1 MSQIG
6 YFLSSEEHGPA
17 ELVSF
22 AGQAEEAGFASAW
35 ISDHFHPWN
44 DDQGQASFV
53 WSVIGGI
60 AATTRLRITTAVTCP
75 TIRIHP
81 AIIAHAAATTAM
93 MMPGRFQLGLGSGEN
108 LNEHI
113 LGDHWPPTH
122 IRLEMLEEAVAIMRQ
137 LWQGGIT
144 NHVGTHYRV
153 ENARL
158 YSLPEQP
165 PPVLM
170 SAFGPKATAVA
181 ARIADGFIST
191 APDASGIERYRS
203 EGGTGPAQ
211 AGMKVCWAADEA
223 TARRTAFELWANS
236 GVPGELTQELPMP
249 AHFEQAS
256 QLVTEDQVAEVIVCG
271 PDPERHVEMIEKY
284 FDAGFDEVYVSQVGK
299 DQAGF
304 FEFYRKELAPRLS

>member
-1 MSQIG
+1 MSEIG
-6 YFLSSEEHGPA
+6 YFLSTEEHGPG

-22 AGQAEEAGFASAW
+22 ARQAEEAGLRSAW
-35 ISDHFHPWN
+35 ISDHFHPWT
-44 DDQGQASFV
+44 DAQGQAPFV

-60 AATTRLRITTAVTCP
+60 AASTQLRITTAVTCP
-75 TIRIHP
+75 IIRIHP
-81 AIIAHAAATTAM
+81 VIVAHAAATVAM
-93 MMPGRFQLGLGSGEN
+93 MMPGRFQLGVGSGEN

-113 LGDHWPPTH
+113 LGDHWPPTD
-122 IRLEMLEEAVAIMRQ
+122 IRLEMLEEAVGIMRQ
-137 LWQGGIT
+137 LWDGGIT

-158 YSLPEQP
+158 YSLPDRP

-181 ARIADGFIST
+181 ARIAEGFIST
-191 APDASGIERYRS
+191 APDAAGIERYRS
-203 EGGTGPAQ
+203 QGGTGPTQ
-211 AGMKVCWAADEA
+211 AGIKVCWAADEA
-223 TARRTAFELWANS
+223 SARKTAYELWANS
-236 GVPGELTQELPMP
+236 GVPGELSQELPMP
-249 AHFEQAS
+249 AHFEQAA
-256 QLVTEDQVAEVIVCG
+256 QLVTEEQIAEVIVCG

-284 FDAGFDEVYVSQVGK
+284 LDAGFDEVYVSQVGK

>member
-44 DDQGQASFV
+44 DDQGQAPFV

-113 LGDHWPPTH
+113 LGGHWPPTH
-122 IRLEMLEEAVAIMRQ
+122 IRLEMLEEGVAIMRQ